1 MKKKSI
7 FWRFFRT
14 VLAVVFLSLL
24 FCFIS
29 LEKSVSQVSAEF
41 SKKNLSNA
49 ASLAE
54 KVLQSA
60 VENLD
65 YEKMESICIT
75 LGNKTDLRFTII
87 NRQGNVLADSSTT
100 PSGLKNYSD
109 NPHFIQAIEN
119 RKQKEEIY
127 TPENEEPMCIYTAV
141 ETSNNE
147 SFILKCCRRQSLS
160 SQYSA
165 IIASAMLKISGVS
178 LLIAAISSAFL
189 ANVTIR
195 PLIKMRKG
203 VIDFAEGKLDKKLE
217 IPETHE
223 MGSLAKSLNNMA
235 RELDKKIAQI
245 TEQQASQEAILTSM
259 VEAVVALSN
268 KKDIIMANKAAV
280 ELFGLQEGYI
290 GNYYANLIRNTDF
303 QTAIEN
309 TTKEGSSKR
318 EIVLM
323 RNNNEFILHL
333 QGTVLKN
340 PSGETIG
347 SLYVLNDVT
356 EIKRLEAIRKD
367 FVANVSHELKTPVT
381 SIKGFAEMLE
391 DGGISSPEDQA
402 KFIGIIARQ
411 TQRLEAIIEDLLSI
425 SKLEQKGDQ
434 LRVDIEP
441 ADIRDIVISAM
452 QLCEKRASQKN
463 ISIELTSSGDIH
475 IPVNPNL
482 LEQAVMNL
490 VDNAVKYSSENTEVH
505 ITIVQDS
512 DETRIAVQD
521 HGCGIPK
528 SEQERLFERFYRV
541 DKGRSRELG
550 GTGLG
555 LSIVKHIVSTVHGGR
570 ITLESTLNKGSTFT
584 IHLPK
589 NSKNT

>member
-14 VLAVVFLSLL
+14 VFAAVFLSLL
-24 FCFIS
+24 FCFSSLDKTIS
-29 LEKSVSQVSAEF
+29 EVSEDLSQR
-41 SKKNLSNA
+41 NLSNA

-54 KVLQSA
+54 KLLQRHIES
-60 VENLD
+60 LD
-65 YEKMESICIT
+65 YGQMESICKI

-87 NRQGNVLADSSTT
+87 NHQGNVLADSSAAA
-100 PSGLKNYSD
+100 SGLKNYSD
-109 NPHFIQAIEN
+109 NPHFIQALRSRE
-119 RKQKEEIY
+119 KQTEIY
-127 TPENEEPMCIYTAV
+127 TAGDDGAMCIFTPAGN
-141 ETSNNE
+141 SNKRN
-147 SFILKCCRRQSLS
+147 FILKCCLKQSIS

-165 IIASAMLKISGVS
+165 IIASAMLKIASVS
-178 LLIAAISSAFL
+178 LILTAISSAFL
-189 ANVTIR
+189 ANITIR
-195 PLIKMRKG
+195 PLIKMRKA
-203 VIDFAEGKLDKKLE
+203 VIDFAGGKLDKKLE

-235 RELDKKIAQI
+235 RELDRKITQI
-245 TEQQASQEAILTSM
+245 TEQQTSQEAILTSM

-268 KKDIIMANKAAV
+268 ENNVIMANKAAV
-280 ELFGLQEGYI
+280 EFFGLQEGYI
-290 GNYYANLIRNTDF
+290 GSYYANLIRNTDF
-303 QTAIEN
+303 QQAVEN
-309 TTKEGSSKR
+309 TTTKGSAKK

-340 PSGETIG
+340 PAEETIG

-381 SIKGFAEMLE
+381 SIKGFAEMLK
-391 DGGISSPEDQA
+391 DGGISDPGDQA

-411 TQRLEAIIEDLLSI
+411 AQRLEAIIEDLLSI

-441 ADIRDIVISAM
+441 ADINDIVSSAI

-463 ISIELTSSGDIH
+463 ISIHLTASKEIFSS
-475 IPVNPNL
+475 VNPNL
-482 LEQAVMNL
+482 LEQAVINL
-490 VDNAVKYSSENTEVH
+490 IDNAVKYSSENTDVY
-505 ITIVQDS
+505 ITIHQDS
-512 DETRIAVQD
+512 EETRISVHD

-528 SEQERLFERFYRV
+528 SEQKRLFERFYRV

-570 ITLESTLNKGSTFT
+570 VSLESTLNKGSTFT

-589 NSKNT
+589 K